1 MSFPFLFY
9 KSTPQKKEGKCTAA
23 AQTFYA
29 LHIVPLLNSFCF
41 IYLYMLTFLAV
52 NMVDVA
58 SKIADIR
65 NRASQLG
72 LQVHEDPTA
81 GHDALSVKVIGRF
94 GGDGDSS
101 SRQWQSR
108 SEARSSSSWRQS
120 KIAVAGESG
129 QLEARRAGM
138 GLGQN
143 GQVEQSGQVVQV
155 DLSGQVSPV
164 AG

>member
-1 MSFPFLFY
+1 
-9 KSTPQKKEGKCTAA
+9 
-23 AQTFYA
+23 
-29 LHIVPLLNSFCF
+29 
-41 IYLYMLTFLAV
+41 MLTCLAV

-101 SRQWQSR
+101 RRQWQSR